1 MLFIFYLLALRAE
14 ILLIFFINAYA
25 SLLAKYSVIDYHH
38 SFRSFRTQ
46 SLNLMNV
53 AVHISKT
60 NQSRCS

>member
-25 SLLAKYSVIDYHH
+25 SLLAKYSVIHYHH
-38 SFRSFRTQ
+38 SFRSFRAQ
-46 SLNLMNV
+46 SLKLMNV

-60 NQSRCS
+60 N